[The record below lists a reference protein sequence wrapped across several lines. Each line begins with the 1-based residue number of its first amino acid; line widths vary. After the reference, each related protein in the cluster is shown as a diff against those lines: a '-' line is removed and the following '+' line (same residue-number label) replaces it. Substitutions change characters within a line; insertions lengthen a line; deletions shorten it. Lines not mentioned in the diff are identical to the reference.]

1 VKLLL
6 DHCVPKP
13 FGRLLFGHEVKTA
26 YQMRWANLGNGKLL
40 LAAAAEG
47 FDAFITVDPNI
58 RYQQNLSK
66 IALPFIALVAID
78 NDLETLRPYGA
89 FVIGA
94 LSRLEGK
101 QLRCIHADGRVEIVK
116 QGARSRKG

>member
-13 FGRLLFGHEVKTA
+13 FGRLLLGHEVKTA
-26 YQMRWANLGNGKLL
+26 YQMGWANLGNGKLL

-47 FDAFITVDPNI
+47 FDAFITVDLNI

-66 IALPFIALVAID
+66 LALPVIALVAVD

-89 FVIGA
+89 FVIGE
-94 LSRLEGK
+94 LSHLGGNH
-101 QLRCIHADGRVEIVK
+101 LRCIPADGRIEIVK
-116 QGARSRKG
+116 HAIRRKKN

>member
-26 YQMRWANLGNGKLL
+26 YQMDWANLGNGKLL
-40 LAAAAEG
+40 LAAATER
-47 FDAFITVDPNI
+47 FDAFITVDLNI
-58 RYQQNLSK
+58 RYQQNLSR
-66 IALPFIALVAID
+66 LPLPVIALVAID

-94 LSRLEGK
+94 LSHLEGK
-101 QLRCIHADGRVEIVK
+101 HLRCIHADGRIEIVK
-116 QGARSRKG
+116 HAMRRRKN